1 MHLGETNSKGRPLCN
16 EARAEDPPPIMYPT
30 ISWYPSHTEIPGNER
45 EDHLAEEAATLPTT
59 AEPMITYNLVRETVD
74 ISWTIPWKNAM

>member
-1 MHLGETNSKGRPLCN
+1 MVPKSYR
-16 EARAEDPPPIMYPT
+16 D
-30 ISWYPSHTEIPGNER
+30 SW

-74 ISWTIPWKNAM
+74 ISWTIPWKNTEAGQ